1 VGSIQ
6 TRTFRRQ
13 DLAIL
18 ALPLALIVGPF
29 LLWPV
34 AFGLVASFTDYSPFV
49 AHLRFIGLAN
59 YASILAD
66 GFFGASFR
74 TIAVFSLVTVPAE
87 LLIGFAVAL
96 LLREPFRGR
105 TAVRVA
111 LLVPWL
117 ISPVANGVMWHFL
130 YSSAGGI
137 LTYFSAWLGLPSAPS
152 PLGIRGYALPAVM
165 LAEVWRTSPLVSFL
179 LLPGLLSIPRS
190 LWEQATLEGASAL
203 FTLRRLALPWIRPLL
218 LTVGM
223 LLLGW
228 AFGAF
233 DGILMLTGGGPGTE
247 TLTPALYSFQ
257 EAYRA
262 NNWHIGATSAWFIV
276 VLVVLAGAVYLTLAR
291 RGDGR

>member
-1 VGSIQ
+1 MGSIQ
-6 TRTFRRQ
+6 TRTFTQR
-13 DLAIL
+13 DLAVL

-34 AFGLVASFTDYSPFV
+34 AFGLFASFTDYSPFV
-49 AHLRFIGLAN
+49 TRLRFTGLGN
-59 YASILAD
+59 YAYILTD
-66 GFFGASFR
+66 SFFGASLR
-74 TIAVFSLVTVPAE
+74 TIAVYSVVTVPAE

-105 TAVRVA
+105 TAVRIA

-130 YSSAGGI
+130 YSSDGGI
-137 LTYFSAWLGLPSAPS
+137 LTYFSAWLGLPSRPS
-152 PLGIRGYALPAVM
+152 PLGMRGLALPAVM

-190 LWEQATLEGASAL
+190 LWEQATLEGATVF
-203 FTLRRLALPWIRPLL
+203 FTVRRLALPWIRPLL

-228 AFGAF
+228 ALGAF
-233 DGILMLTGGGPGTE
+233 DSILMLTSGGPGTE

-257 EAYRA
+257 KAYKA
-262 NNWHIGATSAWFIV
+262 NNWHTGAASAWCIV
-276 VLVVLAGAVYLTLAR
+276 ILVVLAGAVYLMLAR
-291 RGDGR
+291 REDRE

>member
-1 VGSIQ
+1 MGSIR
-6 TRTFRRQ
+6 TRTFTQR
-13 DLAIL
+13 DLAVL
-18 ALPLALIVGPF
+18 ALPLVLIVGPF

-49 AHLRFIGLAN
+49 TRLRFTGFAN
-59 YASILAD
+59 YASILTD

-74 TIAVFSLVTVPAE
+74 TIALYSLVTVPVE

-105 TAVRVA
+105 TAVRVV

-130 YSSAGGI
+130 YASDSGI
-137 LTYFSAWLGLPSAPS
+137 LAYFSAWLGFPAAPS
-152 PLGIRGYALPAVM
+152 PLGSRGLALPAVM
-165 LAEVWRTSPLVSFL
+165 LAEIWRTAPLVSFL

-203 FTLRRLALPWIRPLL
+203 FTVRRVALPWTRPLL

-228 AFGAF
+228 ALGAF
-233 DGILMLTGGGPGTE
+233 DSILMLTGGGPGTQ

-257 EAYRA
+257 KAYKA
-262 NNWHIGATSAWFIV
+262 NNWHVGAASAWCIV
-276 VLVVLAGAVYLTLAR
+276 VLIAAAGAVYLALAR
-291 RGDGR
+291 QEDSQ